1 MKKLTV
7 YSMKGCSQ
15 CVQAIALL
23 EQKGVTY
30 EVKKVDEDAYAY
42 SFIQFK
48 GLRSMPQIFLEDEL
62 FVANGYKGL
71 VQLPDSAFESL
82 K

>member
-7 YSMKGCSQ
+7 YSMSGCSQ
-15 CVQAIALL
+15 CVQAIAFL
-23 EQKGVTY
+23 EQKGVKFD
-30 EVKKVDEDAYAY
+30 VKKVDEDALAY

-48 GLRSMPQIFLEDEL
+48 GLRSMPQVFLGDEL
-62 FVANGYKGL
+62 FVPNGYKGL
-71 VQLPDSAFESL
+71 VQLPEGAFEHL